1 MNNNMDKNLISNRK
15 AYYEYQILDTLS
27 CGIQLHGSEIRPIKD
42 SRTSISEAYCYI
54 LEGELFIKGMYVA
67 PHNGGINNYVHNTN
81 RDRKLLAKKIE
92 IERLQQKVGE
102 KGLTIIP
109 LNIVLNDKGLIKIVV
124 GLAKGKN
131 VRDKSMAIKEK
142 DLDRDMKKIL
152 KKTFE
157 E

>member
-1 MNNNMDKNLISNRK
+1 MKQLITNRK

-27 CGIQLHGSEIRPIKD
+27 CGIQLVGSEIRAIKD

-54 LEGELFIKGMYVA
+54 SEGELFVKGMYVA
-67 PHNGGINNYVHNTN
+67 PHNGGVKNYTHDTN

-92 IERLQQKVGE
+92 IERLEQKVGE

-109 LNIVLNDKGLIKIVV
+109 LHIVMNDKGLIKIVI

-131 VRDKSMAIKEK
+131 VRDKSMVIKLR
-142 DLDRDMKKIL
+142 DLDRDMKKQI
-152 KKTFE
+152 
-157 E
+157 

>member
-1 MNNNMDKNLISNRK
+1 MKQLITNRK

-27 CGIQLHGSEIRPIKD
+27 CGIQLVGSEIRAIKD

-54 LEGELFIKGMYVA
+54 SEGELFVKGMYVA
-67 PHNGGINNYVHNTN
+67 PHNGGVKNYTHDTN

-92 IERLQQKVGE
+92 IERLEQKVGE

-109 LNIVLNDKGLIKIVV
+109 LHIVLNDKGLIKIVI

-131 VRDKSMAIKEK
+131 VRDKRLAIKEK
-142 DLDRDMKKIL
+142 DIQKDL
-152 KKTFE
+152 KKSFGE
-157 E
+157 

>member
-81 RDRKLLAKKIE
+81 RDRKLLAKKVE

-131 VRDKSMAIKEK
+131 VRDKSIAIKEK

-152 KKTFE
+152 KKSFGE
-157 E
+157 

>member
-1 MNNNMDKNLISNRK
+1 
-15 AYYEYQILDTLS
+15 
-27 CGIQLHGSEIRPIKD
+27 
-42 SRTSISEAYCYI
+42 
-54 LEGELFIKGMYVA
+54 MYVA

-81 RDRKLLAKKIE
+81 RDRKLLAKKVE

-131 VRDKSMAIKEK
+131 VRDKSIAIKEK

-152 KKTFE
+152 KKSFGE
-157 E
+157 

>member
-1 MNNNMDKNLISNRK
+1 MKTLIKNRK
-15 AYYEYQILDTLS
+15 AYYEYHISDTLS

-54 LEGELFIKGMYVA
+54 SEGELFIKGMYVA
-67 PHNGGINNYVHNTN
+67 PHNGGVKNYVHDTN

-102 KGLTIIP
+102 KGMTLVP
-109 LNIVLNDKGLIKIVV
+109 VEIVLNDKGLIKIVV

-131 VRDKSMAIKEK
+131 VRDKRLAIKEK
-142 DLDRDMKKIL
+142 DIQKDL
-152 KKTFE
+152 KKSFGE
-157 E
+157 